1 MLRTPS
7 YTLQCCQ
14 HEWVSLCVISGSAAN
29 GGALWKL
36 GNKGL
41 EILLAKVYVQ
51 EGDWGLLPT
60 PKFPYAA
67 CGTCVSK
74 VSTLA
79 NLSTTYAKD

>member
-1 MLRTPS
+1 
-7 YTLQCCQ
+7 
-14 HEWVSLCVISGSAAN
+14 VGGLCAIGGGAAT

-41 EILLAKVYVQ
+41 GILLAEVYVR

-60 PKFPYAA
+60 PEFPCVA
-67 CGTCVSK
+67 CGTCVSG
-74 VSTLA
+74 VPTLA